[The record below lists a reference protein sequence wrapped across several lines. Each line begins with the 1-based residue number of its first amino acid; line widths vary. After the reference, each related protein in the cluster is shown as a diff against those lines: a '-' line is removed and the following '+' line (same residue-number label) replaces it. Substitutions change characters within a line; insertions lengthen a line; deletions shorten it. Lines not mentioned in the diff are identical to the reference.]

1 MNLETLRLYCDVV
14 RSNSFS
20 LGAAANRVS
29 QSAASQAVR
38 QLEEDL
44 GVQLI
49 DRTKRPFGVTQEGA
63 VFFEACQDIVE
74 RLERARAELN
84 AHRTRVEGVV
94 RVAVIYS
101 VGLEDMGWYTERFTA
116 LHSRARLRLA
126 YLHPDEVVEAVLSDT
141 ADLGILSFPTPH
153 RSLTTIPWRS
163 EAMVLVCPPGHPLA
177 EREEVTADEV
187 ARYPFVAFDRA
198 LSIRRA
204 IDRALRRQGVRLEVA
219 MHFDNIETI
228 KQAISTQSCISI
240 LPQPSIRREV
250 EEGVL
255 SAVPVDLGGLV
266 RPVGIIHRRQ
276 RELSATTRSLLEFLE
291 QYRPGDVVGM
301 PN

>member
-14 RSNSFS
+14 RANSFS

-38 QLEEDL
+38 QLEQDL
-44 GVQLI
+44 GVLLI
-49 DRTKRPFGVTQEGA
+49 DRTKRPFDVTQEGS
-63 VFFEACQDIVE
+63 VFFDACQDIME
-74 RLERARAELN
+74 RLERARAEIN

-116 LHSRARLRLA
+116 LHPRARIRLA
-126 YLHPDEVVEAVLSDT
+126 YLHPDEVVEAILSDT
-141 ADLGILSFPTPH
+141 ADLGILSFPVPH

-163 EAMVLVCPPGHPLA
+163 EPMVLVCPPDHPLA
-177 EREEVTADEV
+177 RRDKVSPTEI

-198 LSIRRA
+198 LGIRRA
-204 IDRALRRQGVRLEVA
+204 IDRALRTRGVRAEVA

-228 KQAISTQSCISI
+228 KQAIATQSCISI
-240 LPQPSIRREV
+240 LPQPSVRREV

-255 SAVPVDLGGLV
+255 SAMPIDLPGLV
-266 RPVGIIHRRQ
+266 RPIGIIHRRQ
-276 RELSATTRSLLEFLE
+276 RDLGPTARSLLEFLE
-291 QYRPGDVVGM
+291 QYRPGDVVG
-301 PN
+301 PA

>member
-14 RSNSFS
+14 RAHSFS

-44 GVQLI
+44 GVRLI
-49 DRTKRPFGVTQEGA
+49 DRTKRPFGVTREGSI
-63 VFFEACQDIVE
+63 FYEASQDIVE
-74 RLERARAELN
+74 RLEKARAEMDSE
-84 AHRTRVEGVV
+84 RTRVEGVV

-116 LHSRARLRLA
+116 LHSRARIRLA
-126 YLHPDEVVEAVLSDT
+126 YLHPDEVVDAVLSDR

-153 RSLTTIPWRS
+153 RSLITIPWRS
-163 EAMVLVCPPGHPLA
+163 ESMVLVCPPDHPLA
-177 EREEVTADEV
+177 RSGKV
-187 ARYPFVAFDRA
+187 AATDLAGYPFVAFDKSLA
-198 LSIRRA
+198 IRRA
-204 IDRALRRQGVRLEVA
+204 IDRALRKKGAKVEFA

-228 KQAISTQSCISI
+228 KQAIATQSCVSI
-240 LPQPSIRREV
+240 LPQPSVRREV

-255 SAVPVDLGGLV
+255 SAIPIDLDGLV
-266 RPVGIIHRRQ
+266 RPVGIIHRRH
-276 RELSATTRSLLEFLE
+276 RDLSPTTRSLLEFL
-291 QYRPGDVVGM
+291 QKYRPGDLVR
-301 PN
+301 

>member
-29 QSAASQAVR
+29 QSAASQAIR

-49 DRTKRPFGVTQEGA
+49 DRTKRPFGMTREGS
-63 VFFEACQDIVE
+63 VFFEACQEIVE
-74 RLERARAELN
+74 RLENVRAELTAN
-84 AHRTRVEGVV
+84 RARVEGVV

-116 LHSRARLRLA
+116 LHSRARIRLA
-126 YLHPDEVVEAVLSDT
+126 YLHPDEVVEAVLSDR
-141 ADLGILSFPTPH
+141 ADLGILSFPSPH
-153 RSLTTIPWRS
+153 RSLTTLPWRS

-177 EREEVTADEV
+177 SRIRV
-187 ARYPFVAFDRA
+187 AASEISEYPFVAFDRSLA
-198 LSIRRA
+198 IRRA
-204 IDRALRRQGVRLEVA
+204 IDRALRKQAVRANVA

-228 KQAISTQSCISI
+228 KQAITTQACISI
-240 LPQPSIRREV
+240 LPQPSVRREV

-255 SAVPVDLGGLV
+255 AEVPIELGGLT
-266 RPVGIIHRRQ
+266 RPIGIVHRRQ
-276 RELSATTRSLLEFLE
+276 RELGPTTRSLLEFLE
-291 QYRPGDVVGM
+291 EYQPGDVVV
-301 PN
+301 